1 VTPAP
6 SALAAAAEALTV
18 HAADAGWRGP
28 DPYDGLWWPWPRALV
43 AGRRRRQVVVQL
55 HARARVDVRRL
66 YRRPP
71 ARIAKTL
78 ALFGSAGLRIGS
90 ITGDA
95 RPTALA
101 LNALDTLDG
110 DVSAG
115 PRAWGYPFDVQTR
128 WSYYPAGAPNV
139 VVTAFATTAL
149 LDGARATGRDAFA
162 ERARAAARW
171 ALEELWVEP
180 GGFFAYHTDS
190 RVNVHNANLLG
201 AAAVDAALGDDT
213 GARDRVARAVDRSLA
228 HQAADGSWAYGEGG
242 SLGWTDSFHTG
253 YVLLCLSRLR
263 GIDPTVDD
271 AVARGARHYERF
283 FDAAGRAKLWA
294 DRRWPEDAHSA
305 GTGLSALAAL
315 LESGHVERALLE
327 RVAQRALTAGVRGP
341 TAVARRHRIGRT
353 TVWYPRWC
361 DGHMALGL
369 ADAATVLARPG

>member
-1 VTPAP
+1 MTCELGTNVLLGLAPERIAEVPGLIAAARDRPATVPPGWDGAAAERLVDVLEAGVPEWEPPLGPDERAWPPRTAPDGALRRGRRAAAVTPAP
-6 SALAAAAEALTV
+6 SALAAAGEALTV
-18 HAADAGWRGP
+18 HAADASWRGP

-55 HARARVDVRRL
+55 HARAPVDVRRL

-101 LNALDTLDG
+101 LDALDTLDA
-110 DVSAG
+110 DMSAG
-115 PRAWGYPFDVQTR
+115 PQAWGYPFDVQTR

-139 VVTAFATTAL
+139 VVTAFATAAL

-180 GGFFAYHTDS
+180 GGFFAYHHDS
-190 RVNVHNANLLG
+190 RVNIHNANLLG

-213 GARDRVARAVDRSLA
+213 GARDRVARAVDRSLS
-228 HQAADGSWAYGEGG
+228 HQAADGSWPYGEGG
-242 SLGWTDSFHTG
+242 NLGWADSFHTG

-263 GIDPTVDD
+263 GIDPAVDD
-271 AVARGARHYERF
+271 AIARGAR
-283 FDAAGRAKLWA
+283 
-294 DRRWPEDAHSA
+294 
-305 GTGLSALAAL
+305 AL
-315 LESGHVERALLE
+315 
-327 RVAQRALTAGVRGP
+327 
-341 TAVARRHRIGRT
+341 
-353 TVWYPRWC
+353 
-361 DGHMALGL
+361 
-369 ADAATVLARPG
+369 